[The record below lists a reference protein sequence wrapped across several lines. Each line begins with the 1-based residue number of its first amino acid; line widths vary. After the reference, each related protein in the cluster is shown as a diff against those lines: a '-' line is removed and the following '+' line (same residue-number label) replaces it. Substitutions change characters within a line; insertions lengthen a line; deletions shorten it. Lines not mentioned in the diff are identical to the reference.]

1 VQFLASWDTDQL
13 VCEAVSAKSDP
24 RIASILQAVEINVL
38 SKLGFN
44 EPDISPNYS
53 QTINI
58 KCVDDLGYVAR
69 LGFRVLKEAYLVA
82 DFGAA
87 TFSFE

>member
-1 VQFLASWDTDQL
+1 
-13 VCEAVSAKSDP
+13 
-24 RIASILQAVEINVL
+24 
-38 SKLGFN
+38 LGFN
-44 EPDISPNYS
+44 EPEISSNYS

-58 KCVDDLGYVAR
+58 KNVDDLGYAAR

-87 TFSFE
+87 TFTIG